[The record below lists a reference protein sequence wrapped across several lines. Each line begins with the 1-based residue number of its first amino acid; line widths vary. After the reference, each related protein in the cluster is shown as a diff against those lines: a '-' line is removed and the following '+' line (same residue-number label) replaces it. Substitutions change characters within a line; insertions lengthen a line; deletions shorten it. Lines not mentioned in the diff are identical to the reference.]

1 MDLKTVLPSVKG
13 RDYLEFDFG
22 GSGRKPRAL
31 LSTLAAGTMK
41 YSHSEVNPARDL
53 FFRSLGLDEKRVLAL
68 ELKHSRRV
76 IALRR
81 PEDAKELRSIA
92 EGIGGAD
99 GLLCADPFFVP
110 VLTVADCMPIWLFD
124 SRRGVFGLL
133 HSGWKGTGIL
143 EEALRSMDKDFGS
156 KPADISAILGPSIG
170 SCCYAVPEQRALEFE
185 REFGEKAVIVRGEG
199 VERKFHLDLRAANL
213 GLALRL
219 GIGRL
224 LNVDLCTACSS
235 SLGSYR
241 RQGPKD
247 FTRMAALCGYFQGLS

>member
-1 MDLKTVLPSVKG
+1 MDLKTISPAIADSSF
-13 RDYLEFDFG
+13 LEFDFG
-22 GSGRKPRAL
+22 GAGRRPRAV

-41 YSHSEVNPARDL
+41 YSHSETNSSRDL

-68 ELKHSRRV
+68 ELKHTRRV
-76 IALRR
+76 VAVRGPEEAKALG
-81 PEDAKELRSIA
+81 PTA

-99 GLLCADPFFVP
+99 GILCADPSYVP

-124 SRRGVFGLL
+124 AGHGVFGLL

-143 EEALRSMDKDFGS
+143 VEALRSMEKGFES

-170 SCCYAVPEQRALEFE
+170 SCCYAVPEERALQFE

-199 VERKFHLDLRAANL
+199 GDKKFHLDLRAANL
-213 GLALRL
+213 GIALRL

-224 LNVDLCTACSS
+224 LNVDLCTACSG

-247 FTRMAALCGYFQGLS
+247 FTRMAALCGYFQ